1 MTDRKNKQY
10 RVGIY
15 CRLSKDDGKDIESA
29 SIATQKSILI
39 EYVQAQGWQLIKT
52 YVDDGYSG
60 TNFDRP
66 DFQNMI
72 RDIESGLIDCVITK
86 DLSRLGRNYLDC
98 GLYLEVFFPEHNVR
112 YIAVNDNVDTQNKS
126 AMDITPFRNILNEMY
141 SADVSVKIKSAFRAR
156 FNQGKF
162 MGTTAP
168 YGYRKDPTDH
178 NHLII
183 DEKVAPIVRMIFALA
198 LNGDGISKIRTA
210 LNEKRI
216 LRPAAYAMEQ
226 GASGF
231 ERYFENNEENRY
243 IWGTNSVRQ
252 ILRSPIYA
260 GNLVGYKRPA
270 ISMKSKKRPS
280 KLPEEWEVIPNTHEG
295 IVTQAE
301 FDTVQRLITSRRK
314 TSSSG
319 FDNVFAGILK
329 CADCG
334 YQLSAGSANRRKR
347 PELLDCIAYYCG
359 SYTRYGNM
367 TCTSHTIE
375 ARDLFNAVIADINS
389 FANMAIHNEKAVRDI
404 ERRLSA
410 TDTGKIK
417 ALEKEQRRFS
427 RRLTELDRLFSALY
441 EDKVM
446 ERITERNYDLMSEK
460 YEKEQNELDNR
471 LREIGT
477 EISQKTETAQGIT
490 DFLSLVK
497 SYQGITELTA
507 STVNSLIEKII
518 VSERT
523 KGTDGKTRQEIKIYY
538 KFVGLLDELHIV
550 PTKRWTALPAR
561 SCDKCGAEFIPGS
574 SSAKYCSLCCDGVHK
589 QKSNDSK
596 RQSRARKKAVVA
608 LDSFICG

>member
-1 MTDRKNKQY
+1 MTDKKNKQY

-66 DFQNMI
+66 DFQN
-72 RDIESGLIDCVITK
+72 
-86 DLSRLGRNYLDC
+86 
-98 GLYLEVFFPEHNVR
+98 
-112 YIAVNDNVDTQNKS
+112 
-126 AMDITPFRNILNEMY
+126 
-141 SADVSVKIKSAFRAR
+141 IK
-156 FNQGKF
+156 
-162 MGTTAP
+162 
-168 YGYRKDPTDH
+168 
-178 NHLII
+178 
-183 DEKVAPIVRMIFALA
+183 
-198 LNGDGISKIRTA
+198 
-210 LNEKRI
+210 
-216 LRPAAYAMEQ
+216 
-226 GASGF
+226 
-231 ERYFENNEENRY
+231 
-243 IWGTNSVRQ
+243 
-252 ILRSPIYA
+252 
-260 GNLVGYKRPA
+260 
-270 ISMKSKKRPS
+270 
-280 KLPEEWEVIPNTHEG
+280 
-295 IVTQAE
+295 
-301 FDTVQRLITSRRK
+301 
-314 TSSSG
+314 
-319 FDNVFAGILK
+319 
-329 CADCG
+329 
-334 YQLSAGSANRRKR
+334 
-347 PELLDCIAYYCG
+347 
-359 SYTRYGNM
+359 
-367 TCTSHTIE
+367 
-375 ARDLFNAVIADINS
+375 AVIADINS
-389 FANMAIHNEKAVRDI
+389 FANMAIHNEKAIREI

-417 ALEKEQRRFS
+417 TLEKEQRRLS

-446 ERITERNYDLMSEK
+446 ERITERNYELMSEK

-497 SYQGITELTA
+497 SFQGITELTA

-561 SCDKCGAEFIPGS
+561 SCDKCGAKFIPGS
-574 SSAKYCSLCCDGVHK
+574 SSAKYCSLCRDGVHR
-589 QKSNDSK
+589 QQSNDSK
-596 RQSRARKKAVVA
+596 RRSRAKRKSA
-608 LDSFICG
+608 I